1 MVDVTQLEV
10 GDKVVLRS
18 GNTYFV
24 GKIYKMSS
32 YWYQIS
38 LQKDMNS
45 RWTGV
50 VTYTPDGASN
60 LFGEDETD
68 IVEIIKKVPYPLMQS
83 ESFGEF

>member
-1 MVDVTQLEV
+1 MTDTSRINMTELKAGYILTHRGGFKSKIKEV
-10 GDKVVLRS
+10 KYVC
-18 GNTYFV
+18 
-24 GKIYKMSS
+24 
-32 YWYQIS
+32 
-38 LQKDMNS
+38 
-45 RWTGV
+45 GV